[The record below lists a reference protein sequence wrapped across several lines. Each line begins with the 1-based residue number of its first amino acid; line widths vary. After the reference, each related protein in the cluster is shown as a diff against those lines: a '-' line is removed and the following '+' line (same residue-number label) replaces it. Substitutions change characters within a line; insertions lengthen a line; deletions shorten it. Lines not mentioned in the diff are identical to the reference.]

1 MATSPAA
8 ARTAQSCRGDGF
20 PQYPLAGGI
29 GLASLP
35 ARPSLCYSSAVCFFH
50 RNYNIMRP
58 TAFSSDSL
66 RRLLLHDKIAT
77 LPDLKRALGTD
88 VDLTV
93 FRKLKE
99 LDYLT
104 SYSHRGRFYT
114 LREIVRFGADGLW
127 SCDPAWFSRYGTL
140 LATAEAFIRSSAAG
154 YFAEELSAI
163 LHVGTQDVLRQL
175 VQQNRIARE
184 LISGLFLYTAIDPA
198 TRQRQRLTRRSSRS
212 IPTVVDA
219 SRLEVPPDEMRAAI
233 ILFYSL
239 LDEQQ
244 RRLYAG
250 LESMKLGHGG
260 DSVLAEFLG
269 LDPHTIARGRRQ
281 LLDRDV
287 EVGRTRQSGAG
298 RKAVE
303 KKRPK

>member
-1 MATSPAA
+1 METSLLLSPN
-8 ARTAQSCRGDGF
+8 RCR
-20 PQYPLAGGI
+20 
-29 GLASLP
+29 
-35 ARPSLCYSSAVCFFH
+35 LCYSVDCANPYS

-58 TAFSSDSL
+58 LAFSPDSM
-66 RRLLLHDKIAT
+66 RKLLLRDKIAT

-93 FRKLKE
+93 FRKLKQ

-104 SYSHRGRFYT
+104 SYSHGGRFYT
-114 LREIVRFGADGLW
+114 LREIARFGADGLW
-127 SCDPAWFSRYGTL
+127 SSSPACFSRHGTL
-140 LATAEAFIRSSAAG
+140 LATAEACVRNSLAG

-163 LHVGTQDVLRQL
+163 LHVGAQDALRHL
-175 VQQNRIARE
+175 VRQKRIARE
-184 LISGLFLYTAIDPA
+184 LISGLFLYTAIDPV
-198 TRQRQRLTRRSSRS
+198 TRQRQRLTRRSHQAVPS
-212 IPTVVDA
+212 VVDA
-219 SRLEVPPDEMRAAI
+219 ARLEVSPDEMKAAI

-260 DSVLAEFLG
+260 DTVLAEFWG

-281 LLDRDV
+281 LLDQDV
-287 EVGRTRQSGAG
+287 AVGRIRQSGAG
-298 RKAVE
+298 RKPVE

>member
-1 MATSPAA
+1 
-8 ARTAQSCRGDGF
+8 
-20 PQYPLAGGI
+20 
-29 GLASLP
+29 
-35 ARPSLCYSSAVCFFH
+35 
-50 RNYNIMRP
+50 MRP
-58 TAFSSDSL
+58 LAFSSDSL
-66 RRLLLHDKIAT
+66 RKLLLHDKIAT

-114 LREIVRFGADGLW
+114 LREIVGFGGDGLW
-127 SCDPAWFSRYGTL
+127 SCDPAWFSRYRTL

-212 IPTVVDA
+212 VPTIVDA

-260 DSVLAEFLG
+260 DSVWAEFLG

-287 EVGRTRQSGAG
+287 EVGRTRESGAG

>member
-1 MATSPAA
+1 
-8 ARTAQSCRGDGF
+8 
-20 PQYPLAGGI
+20 
-29 GLASLP
+29 
-35 ARPSLCYSSAVCFFH
+35 
-50 RNYNIMRP
+50 MRP
-58 TAFSSDSL
+58 LTFSPDSL
-66 RRLLLHDKIAT
+66 RKVLLQDRIAT

-104 SYSHRGRFYT
+104 SYSHGGRYYA
-114 LREIVRFGADGLW
+114 LREIARFGADGLW
-127 SCDPAWFSRYGTL
+127 SCTPAWFSRYGTL
-140 LATAEAFIRSSAAG
+140 LATAEAFVRSSAAG
-154 YFAEELSAI
+154 YFADELSPI
-163 LHVGTQDVLRQL
+163 LHVGAQDVLRRL
-175 VQQNRIARE
+175 VQQKRIARE
-184 LISGLFLYTAIDPA
+184 LISGLFLYTAFDPV
-198 TRQRQRLTRRSSRS
+198 TRQRQRLTRRSNQSV
-212 IPTVVDA
+212 PTVVDA
-219 SRLEVPPDEMRAAI
+219 SRLEVSPDEMKAAI

-244 RRLYAG
+244 RRLYAS

-281 LLDRDV
+281 LLDQDV
-287 EVGRTRQSGAG
+287 EVGRMRRSGAG
-298 RKAVE
+298 RKPVE